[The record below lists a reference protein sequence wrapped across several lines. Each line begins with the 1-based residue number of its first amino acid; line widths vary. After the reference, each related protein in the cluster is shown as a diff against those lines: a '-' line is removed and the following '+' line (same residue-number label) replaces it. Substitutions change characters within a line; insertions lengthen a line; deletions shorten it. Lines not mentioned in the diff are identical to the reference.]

1 MATNQGNKP
10 SYPQME
16 QEGQQMYQASDGKW
30 YPTAQMPQN
39 WQPQPNQQYPGPQQG
54 YYGQQPMGYPQQG
67 QTYVVQDGN
76 RGNAGMGAGAGILA
90 GLCAALLCFDLG
102 ACLC

>member
-1 MATNQGNKP
+1 MCR
-10 SYPQME
+10 SQME

-54 YYGQQPMGYPQQG
+54 Y
-67 QTYVVQDGN
+67 
-76 RGNAGMGAGAGILA
+76 
-90 GLCAALLCFDLG
+90 
-102 ACLC
+102 